1 MSAFAMMH
9 LKYPTLL
16 EFDKERQT
24 PELKHNLKQ
33 LYRVQGKIPCD
44 TYMRTILDPVSSEQ
58 LTEPFSQLFTEV
70 QRGGGLKPFRF
81 KFKGVLNDRYLLA
94 VDGAGLYS
102 SGTCKCDECCVK
114 NKGKPNESYYHQMLA
129 GCIVHPNHSVV
140 LPLAPEPIV
149 QQDGTTKNDCEKNAL
164 KRFLANTKRKHP
176 HLKLV
181 ILLDGLYADAPTIR
195 LITPKFS
202 S

>member
-33 LYRVQGKIPCD
+33 Q
-44 TYMRTILDPVSSEQ
+44 Q

-94 VDGAGLYS
+94 VDGTGLYS
-102 SGTCKCDECCVK
+102 SGTCQCDECCVK

-149 QQDGTTKNDCEKNAL
+149 Q
-164 KRFLANTKRKHP
+164 
-176 HLKLV
+176 
-181 ILLDGLYADAPTIR
+181 
-195 LITPKFS
+195 PKFS
-202 S
+202 SWMRIFWEISAFSARRVMQPMAVALGKWRNAAEDAEIFQKTAERSGSSPKR